1 MTTKNKDKK
10 PNKPNTKKRDMLKAL
25 NLTCGNVSE
34 ACKKISIN
42 RWTHYEWLKTD
53 DQYKR
58 DVKEIEEANKDWV
71 EGKIKQHIEN
81 DNPTVTI
88 FYAKTKMRDRGYIE
102 TNDHNVSISKG
113 KLPEW
118 FTNDE

>member
-1 MTTKNKDKK
+1 MTTKNKDNK

-113 KLPEW
+113 TLPEW

>member
-1 MTTKNKDKK
+1 MSNKS
-10 PNKPNTKKRDMLKAL
+10 NTKKKDMLKAL
-25 NLTCGNVSE
+25 HLTCGNVSE
-34 ACKKISIN
+34 ACRKIKIA
-42 RWTHYEWLKTD
+42 RKTHYEWLKND
-53 DQYKR
+53 EQYK
-58 DVKEIEEANKDWV
+58 DEVKEIEEANKDFV
-71 EGKIKQHIEN
+71 EGKIRQHIEN

-113 KLPEW
+113 TLPEW

>member
-1 MTTKNKDKK
+1 MKTKNKENNT
-10 PNKPNTKKRDMLKAL
+10 NKPNTKKRDMLKAL
-25 NLTCGNVSE
+25 DLTCGNVSE
-34 ACKKISIN
+34 ACAKVKMS
-42 RWTHYEWLKTD
+42 RWTHYDWLKTD
-53 DQYKR
+53 DEYKR
-58 DVKEIEEANKDWV
+58 EVKEIEEANKDWV
-71 EGKIKQHIEN
+71 EGKIRQHIEN

-113 KLPEW
+113 TLPEW

>member
-1 MTTKNKDKK
+1 MTTKNKDNK

-34 ACKKISIN
+34 ACAKVNIS
-42 RWTHYEWLKTD
+42 RWTHYDWLKTD
-53 DQYKR
+53 DEYKR
-58 DVKEIEEANKDWV
+58 EAKEIEEANKDWV
-71 EGKIKQHIEN
+71 EGKIRQHIEN

-102 TNDHNVSISKG
+102 SNDMNISISKG
-113 KLPEW
+113 TLPEW

>member
-1 MTTKNKDKK
+1 MAKKSNKSDTNKK
-10 PNKPNTKKRDMLKAL
+10 AMIKAMQ
-25 NLTCGNVSE
+25 LTLGNIKE
-34 ACKKISIN
+34 ACAKVNIS
-42 RWTHYEWLKTD
+42 RQTHYRWYRIDEEYKATID
-53 DQYKR
+53 DIT
-58 DVKEIEEANKDWV
+58 EGIKDWV
-71 EGKIKQHIEN
+71 ESKIRQHIEN